1 MPCDGTSPATGSA
14 PDTDALPVVLHAE
27 DEPLIRSAV
36 SRILSGH
43 ARQLEPVSTLRELDQ
58 AVRVER
64 EFDVLVVDLI
74 FGSDSA
80 LPMLR
85 RSLKRD
91 PGLRVLVLSGFD
103 GPANVQQCLSAGVAG
118 FVSKLYA
125 FEELVEAVTAV
136 HAGRHFFSPRCAHP
150 ADAGFEA
157 SAGLGPRSLRVLDGL
172 RRRMTHQEIAD
183 LEGVSLKTVEYHE
196 RKLRRV
202 LGIPGR
208 RGGWDLGGA
217 P

>member
-1 MPCDGTSPATGSA
+1 MPDPAT
-14 PDTDALPVVLHAE
+14 LPVVLHAE

-80 LPMLR
+80 LPLLR

-103 GPANVQQCLSAGVAG
+103 GPAIVQQCLSAGVAG

-125 FEELVEAVTAV
+125 FEELVEAVIAV
-136 HAGRHFFSPRCAHP
+136 HAGRRFVSPRCSAP
-150 ADAGFEA
+150 ASAEVEA
-157 SAGLGPRSLRVLDGL
+157 LAGLGARSLRILDGL
-172 RRRMTHQEIAD
+172 RRRLTHQEIAD
-183 LEGVSLKTVEYHE
+183 LEGVSCKTVEYHA
-196 RKLRRV
+196 RKLGRA
-202 LGIPGR
+202 LGIDGQ
-208 RGGWDLGGA
+208 RGGWELGGPA
-217 P
+217 